1 MNSASPAQDNPLHSP
16 PAVDGV
22 SQQPA
27 SLEFATP
34 KMVRAGKRNEGP
46 TNVIEGSKMKRLFA
60 GVSALVLGAAMAGGA
75 EAADAEAETTDVE
88 AVIVTGTR
96 TTGLRAIDSPAPITV
111 LDSTALQRVGQTD
124 LVQAIAQ
131 NVPSF
136 NAQAFGGDTAN
147 LTLSAKLRGLS
158 PNHALVLINGKRRHG
173 TANLA
178 VLGGA
183 FQGGAS
189 ADLNF
194 VSLGSVA
201 RVEVLQEGAA
211 AQYGSDAIAGVI
223 NIILKEDDSG
233 GGITASAG
241 KYYNAGGET
250 ADLTLNLGLKP
261 VENSF
266 LNLTYQTR
274 YHDYTFVGDVDPRVT
289 NTTFNINSTS
299 RLSRYPQ
306 ITGLDDFPY
315 INRITGDAEYRLNI
329 AGYNFGIDVGEVK
342 VYSFGTYGDKY
353 ASGIQNYRVPNL
365 VVGRDGSIPR
375 PFGFSPRIVVE
386 ETDYA
391 ATGGFKGAMASGW
404 SYDISTTY
412 GKDEVSLYNKDSFN
426 RSLYIDTSTA
436 TTPGFSPA
444 DFYNGAFIFTQ
455 WTSQIDLDRELDV
468 GFAEPLNLAVGAEYR
483 RESYEIKAGDPGSYY
498 KEGVQAYPGFEPTD
512 ASKSTR
518 RSYAFYGNVAFSPTE
533 PMKLDLA
540 ARYEH
545 FSDFG
550 DTFIVKAT
558 GRYDFNEMFAI
569 RATGSTGFRAPTLAE
584 GNYSATNVSPTSA
597 FVQLPPNSPA
607 AALVGVSGLD
617 PEKSRNYSV
626 GFVVK
631 PGAGITATLDIYQ
644 ISIKDRV
651 VGSATL
657 FGSGGTINLPAV
669 RAAILASGSVLD
681 PTVTQTGINIFT
693 NGLDT
698 RTRGADLVVTT
709 RTDLEDW
716 GSVQWSL
723 TGNWS
728 DTKVT
733 KFATP
738 PAQLQG
744 ASLFDRT
751 SAGFLETSTPK
762 YRAVLGALWTW
773 NKLSVN
779 VKESLYGPAS
789 ILNNRLGC
797 PLGLPASNCF
807 KLNIGTTFITDL
819 ELSYKVFE
827 SVKVT
832 IGANNLFNK
841 FPEKLDTAYRNTFLA
856 ANANGYVTQYPTFS
870 AFGINGGYYYG
881 KIAITF

>member
-1 MNSASPAQDNPLHSP
+1 
-16 PAVDGV
+16 
-22 SQQPA
+22 
-27 SLEFATP
+27 
-34 KMVRAGKRNEGP
+34 MVRAGKRNEGP
-46 TNVIEGSKMKRLFA
+46 INVIEGSKMKRLFA

-412 GKDEVSLYNKDSFN
+412 GKDEVSLYNRDSFN

-468 GFAEPLNLAVGAEYR
+468 GFAEPLNLAIGAEYR

-751 SAGFLETSTPK
+751 SVGFLETSTPK

-797 PLGLPASNCF
+797 PLELPASNCF

-819 ELSYKVFE
+819 EISYKLFE

>member
-1 MNSASPAQDNPLHSP
+1 M
-16 PAVDGV
+16 
-22 SQQPA
+22 
-27 SLEFATP
+27 
-34 KMVRAGKRNEGP
+34 
-46 TNVIEGSKMKRLFA
+46 
-60 GVSALVLGAAMAGGA
+60 
-75 EAADAEAETTDVE
+75 
-88 AVIVTGTR
+88 
-96 TTGLRAIDSPAPITV
+96 
-111 LDSTALQRVGQTD
+111 
-124 LVQAIAQ
+124 
-131 NVPSF
+131 
-136 NAQAFGGDTAN
+136 
-147 LTLSAKLRGLS
+147 
-158 PNHALVLINGKRRHG
+158 
-173 TANLA
+173 
-178 VLGGA
+178 
-183 FQGGAS
+183 
-189 ADLNF
+189 
-194 VSLGSVA
+194 
-201 RVEVLQEGAA
+201 
-211 AQYGSDAIAGVI
+211 
-223 NIILKEDDSG
+223 
-233 GGITASAG
+233 
-241 KYYNAGGET
+241 
-250 ADLTLNLGLKP
+250 
-261 VENSF
+261 
-266 LNLTYQTR
+266 
-274 YHDYTFVGDVDPRVT
+274 
-289 NTTFNINSTS
+289 
-299 RLSRYPQ
+299 
-306 ITGLDDFPY
+306 
-315 INRITGDAEYRLNI
+315 
-329 AGYNFGIDVGEVK
+329 
-342 VYSFGTYGDKY
+342 
-353 ASGIQNYRVPNL
+353 
-365 VVGRDGSIPR
+365 
-375 PFGFSPRIVVE
+375 
-386 ETDYA
+386 
-391 ATGGFKGAMASGW
+391 
-404 SYDISTTY
+404 
-412 GKDEVSLYNKDSFN
+412 
-426 RSLYIDTSTA
+426 
-436 TTPGFSPA
+436 
-444 DFYNGAFIFTQ
+444 
-455 WTSQIDLDRELDV
+455 

>member
-1 MNSASPAQDNPLHSP
+1 
-16 PAVDGV
+16 
-22 SQQPA
+22 
-27 SLEFATP
+27 
-34 KMVRAGKRNEGP
+34 MVRAGKRNEGP

-709 RTDLEDW
+709 RTDLEDR

-751 SAGFLETSTPK
+751 SVGFLETSTPK

>member
-1 MNSASPAQDNPLHSP
+1 
-16 PAVDGV
+16 
-22 SQQPA
+22 
-27 SLEFATP
+27 
-34 KMVRAGKRNEGP
+34 MVRAGKRNEGP

-75 EAADAEAETTDVE
+75 EAADVEAETTDVE

>member
-1 MNSASPAQDNPLHSP
+1 MN
-16 PAVDGV
+16 
-22 SQQPA
+22 
-27 SLEFATP
+27 
-34 KMVRAGKRNEGP
+34 
-46 TNVIEGSKMKRLFA
+46 RLFA
-60 GVSALVLGAAMAGGA
+60 GVSALVLGVAMAGGA
-75 EAADAEAETTDVE
+75 QAADADTEETDVE

-96 TTGLRAIDSPAPITV
+96 TTGLRAVDSPAPVTV

-124 LVQAIAQ
+124 LIQAIAQ

-178 VLGGA
+178 VLGGP

-194 VSLGSVA
+194 VSLGSVG

-223 NIILKEDDSG
+223 NIILKENDSG
-233 GGITASAG
+233 GSITASAG
-241 KYYNAGGET
+241 KYMSGGGDT
-250 ADLTLNLGLKP
+250 ADLTLNIGFAP

-274 YHDYTFVGDVDPRVT
+274 YHDYSFRGDVDPRVT
-289 NTTFNINSTS
+289 NTTFNLNSTS

-306 ITGLDDFPY
+306 IAGDPEFPY
-315 INRITGDAEYRLNI
+315 LNRITGDAEYRLNI
-329 AGYNFGIDVGEVK
+329 GGYNFGIDIGEVK
-342 VYSFGTYGDKY
+342 FYSFGTFGDKY

-365 VVGRDGSIPR
+365 VVGLDGSIPR
-375 PFGFSPRIVVE
+375 PFGFSPRIVIE

-391 ATGGFKGAMASGW
+391 ATAGFKGAMASGW
-404 SYDISTTY
+404 NYDIATTY
-412 GKDEVSLYNKDSFN
+412 GSDDVTIFTKDSFN

-436 TTPGFSPA
+436 TKPGFSPT
-444 DFYNGAFIFTQ
+444 DFRTGGFIFNQ
-455 WTSQIDLDRELDV
+455 WTSQIDLRRELDV
-468 GFAEPLNLAVGAEYR
+468 GFADPLNLALGGEYR
-483 RESYEIKAGDPGSYY
+483 RESYEVRPGDEASVY
-498 KEGVQAYPGFEPTD
+498 KEGSQAYPGFELTD
-512 ASKSTR
+512 ASKNTR
-518 RSYAFYGNVAFSPTE
+518 RSYALYGNVAFSPTE

-540 ARYEH
+540 ARFEH

-558 GRYDFNEMFAI
+558 GRYDFNEMFAV
-569 RATGSTGFRAPTLAE
+569 RATASTGFRAPTLAE
-584 GNYSATNVSPTSA
+584 GNYSATNVAPTSA
-597 FVQLPPNSPA
+597 FVQLAPNSAA
-607 AALVGVSGLD
+607 AALVGVNGLD
-617 PEKSRNYSV
+617 AEKSRNYSV

-644 ISIKDRV
+644 ITIKDRV
-651 VGSATL
+651 VGSGAL
-657 FGSGGTINLPAV
+657 FGSGGSVNLPAV
-669 RAAILASGSVLD
+669 RAAILANGSVLD

-698 RTRGADLVVTT
+698 RTRGADLIITT

-723 TGNWS
+723 TGNLS
-728 DTKVT
+728 VTKVVR
-733 KFATP
+733 FATP
-738 PAQLQG
+738 PAQLAG

-751 SAGFLETSTPK
+751 SISNLETATPK

-773 NKLSVN
+773 NDLTVN
-779 VKESLYGPAS
+779 VKESLYGPS
-789 ILNNRLGC
+789 SRLDNRIGC
-797 PLGLPASNCF
+797 PLSAASSTCF
-807 KLNIGTTFITDL
+807 NNKIGSTFITDL
-819 ELSYKVFE
+819 EISYQALE
-827 SVKVT
+827 PVKVT
-832 IGANNLFNK
+832 IGANNLFNTY
-841 FPEKLDTAYRNTFLA
+841 PDKLRDDYRNTFLA
-856 ANANGYVTQYPTFS
+856 ANANGFVTQYPTFS
-870 AFGINGGYYYG
+870 AFGINGGYYYA
-881 KIAITF
+881 KVAFTF

>member
-1 MNSASPAQDNPLHSP
+1 
-16 PAVDGV
+16 
-22 SQQPA
+22 
-27 SLEFATP
+27 
-34 KMVRAGKRNEGP
+34 MVRAGKRNEGP

-342 VYSFGTYGDKY
+342 VYSFGTYGAKY

>member
-1 MNSASPAQDNPLHSP
+1 
-16 PAVDGV
+16 V
-22 SQQPA
+22 
-27 SLEFATP
+27 
-34 KMVRAGKRNEGP
+34 
-46 TNVIEGSKMKRLFA
+46 
-60 GVSALVLGAAMAGGA
+60 GVSALVLGAAMAGGVQ
-75 EAADAEAETTDVE
+75 AADAETDATDVE

-96 TTGLRAIDSPAPITV
+96 TTGLRAVDSPAPITV
-111 LDSTALQRVGQTD
+111 LDSTALTRVGQTD

-136 NAQAFGGDTAN
+136 NAQSFGSDTAN

-223 NIILKEDDSG
+223 NIILKENDSG
-233 GGITASAG
+233 GGITATAGKFYSAG
-241 KYYNAGGET
+241 GKT

-266 LNLTYQTR
+266 LNLTYQTK

-289 NTTFNINSTS
+289 NTSFNINSTS

-306 ITGLDDFPY
+306 VASLPGFPY
-315 INRITGDAEYRLNI
+315 LNQITGDAEYRLNVG
-329 AGYNFGIDVGEVK
+329 GYNFGIDIGDVK
-342 VYSFGTYGDKY
+342 FYSFGTYGDKY

-375 PFGFSPRIVVE
+375 PFGFSPRIVIQ

-391 ATGGFKGAMASGW
+391 ATGGFKGELASGW
-404 SYDISTTY
+404 NYDVATTY
-412 GKDEVSLYNKDSFN
+412 GEDSVSLYNKDSLN
-426 RSLYIDTSTA
+426 RSLYIDTSTP
-436 TTPGFSPA
+436 TTPGFSPS

-455 WTSQIDLDRELDV
+455 WTSQIDLGRELDV
-468 GFAEPLNLAVGAEYR
+468 GFAEPLNLAIGAEYR

-512 ASKSTR
+512 AGKSSR
-518 RSYAFYGNVAFSPTE
+518 RSYAFYGNVAFSPKE
-533 PMKLDLA
+533 PLKLDLA

-657 FGSGGTINLPAV
+657 FGSGGTVNLPAV

-709 RTDLEDW
+709 RTDLDDW
-716 GSVQWSL
+716 GSIQWSL

-733 KFATP
+733 KFAKP
-738 PAQLQG
+738 PVQLQG

-751 SAGFLETSTPK
+751 SVGFLETSTPE

-773 NKLSVN
+773 DKLSVN

-797 PLGLPASNCF
+797 PLELPASNCF

-819 ELSYKVFE
+819 EVSYKVLE
-827 SVKVT
+827 SVKLT

-841 FPEKLDTAYRNTFLA
+841 YPDKLNEAYRNTFLA

-870 AFGINGGYYYG
+870 AFGINGGYYYS

>member
-1 MNSASPAQDNPLHSP
+1 
-16 PAVDGV
+16 
-22 SQQPA
+22 
-27 SLEFATP
+27 
-34 KMVRAGKRNEGP
+34 MVRAGKRNEGP
-46 TNVIEGSKMKRLFA
+46 INVIEGSKMKRLFA

>member
-1 MNSASPAQDNPLHSP
+1 
-16 PAVDGV
+16 
-22 SQQPA
+22 
-27 SLEFATP
+27 
-34 KMVRAGKRNEGP
+34 MVRAGKRNEGP
-46 TNVIEGSKMKRLFA
+46 INVIEGSKMKRLFA

-468 GFAEPLNLAVGAEYR
+468 GFAEPLNLAIGAEYR

-751 SAGFLETSTPK
+751 SVGFLETSTPK

>member
-1 MNSASPAQDNPLHSP
+1 M
-16 PAVDGV
+16 
-22 SQQPA
+22 
-27 SLEFATP
+27 
-34 KMVRAGKRNEGP
+34 R
-46 TNVIEGSKMKRLFA
+46 RLFA
-60 GVSALVLGAAMAGGA
+60 GVSALVLSAAMAGGVQ
-75 EAADAEAETTDVE
+75 AADAEAETNDVE

-96 TTGLRAIDSPAPITV
+96 TTGLRAVDSPAPITV

-241 KYYNAGGET
+241 KYYNAGGKT
-250 ADLTLNLGLKP
+250 ADLTMNLGLSP

-266 LNLTYQTR
+266 VNLTYQTR

-289 NTTFNINSTS
+289 NTSFNLTSTS

-306 ITGLDDFPY
+306 ITGLDDYPY
-315 INRITGDAEYRLNI
+315 VNRITGDAEYRLNI
-329 AGYNFGIDVGEVK
+329 GGYNAGIEVGDIK
-342 VYSFGTYGDKY
+342 IYSFGTYGDKY

-375 PFGFSPRIVVE
+375 PFGFSPRIVVQ

-391 ATGGFKGAMASGW
+391 ATFGFKGAVASGW
-404 SYDISTTY
+404 NYDVATTY

-436 TTPGFSPA
+436 TTPGFSPS
-444 DFYNGAFIFTQ
+444 DFYNGAFIFSQ
-455 WTSQIDLDRELDV
+455 WTTQIDLDRELDV
-468 GFAEPLNLAVGAEYR
+468 GFAEPLNLAIGAEYR

-518 RSYAFYGNVAFSPTE
+518 RSYAFYGNVALSPTE

-558 GRYDFNEMFAI
+558 GRYDFNEMFAV
-569 RATGSTGFRAPTLAE
+569 RATASTGFRAPTLAE

-607 AALVGVSGLD
+607 AALVGVNGLD
-617 PEKSRNYSV
+617 AEKSRNYSL

-631 PGAGITATLDIYQ
+631 PGGGITATLDIYQ

-698 RTRGADLVVTT
+698 RTRGADLIITT
-709 RTDLEDW
+709 RTDLEDL

-723 TGNWS
+723 TGTLT

-738 PAQLQG
+738 PVQLQG

-751 SAGFLETSTPK
+751 SVGFLETSTPK
-762 YRAVLGALWTW
+762 YRAVVGALWTW

-797 PLGLPASNCF
+797 PLSLPVSNCF

-819 ELSYKVFE
+819 EVSYKVFE
-827 SVKVT
+827 SVKLT

-841 FPEKLDTAYRNTFLA
+841 FPEKLNQAYRNTFLA

-881 KIAITF
+881 KIAVTF

>member
-1 MNSASPAQDNPLHSP
+1 
-16 PAVDGV
+16 
-22 SQQPA
+22 
-27 SLEFATP
+27 
-34 KMVRAGKRNEGP
+34 
-46 TNVIEGSKMKRLFA
+46 MKNLFA
-60 GVSALVLGAAMAGGA
+60 GVSALVMVMSAAGAVRADD
-75 EAADAEAETTDVE
+75 ADAEADVE

-96 TTGLRAIDSPAPITV
+96 TTGLRAVDSPAPITV
-111 LDSTALQRVGQTD
+111 LDSTALTRVGQTD
-124 LVQAIAQ
+124 LIQAIAQ

-223 NIILKEDDSG
+223 NIILKEDETGGAITVSG
-233 GGITASAG
+233 G
-241 KYYNAGGET
+241 KHYNAGGET
-250 ADLTLNLGLKP
+250 ADLTLNLGLSP
-261 VENSF
+261 IENSF

-289 NTTFNINSTS
+289 NTTFNLTSTS

-306 ITGLDDFPY
+306 ITGLADFPY
-315 INRITGDAEYRLNI
+315 VNRITGDAEYRLNI
-329 AGYNFGIDVGEVK
+329 GGYNFGIDVGDVK
-342 VYSFGTYGDKY
+342 FYSFGTYGDKY

-365 VVGRDGSIPR
+365 VVGRDGSIPK
-375 PFGFSPRIVVE
+375 PFGFSPRIVIQ

-391 ATGGFKGAMASGW
+391 ATGGFKGALAGGW
-404 SYDISTTY
+404 NYDVATTY
-412 GKDEVSLYNKDSFN
+412 GRDEVSLYNKDSFN
-426 RSLYIDTSTA
+426 RSLYIDTSTP
-436 TTPGFSPA
+436 TTPGFSPS

-455 WTSQIDLDRELDV
+455 WTSQIDLGREIDV
-468 GFAEPLNLAVGAEYR
+468 GFDTPMNLAVGVEYR
-483 RESYEIKAGDPGSYY
+483 RETYEIKAGDPGSYY

-512 ASKSTR
+512 ASKSKR
-518 RSYAFYGNVAFSPTE
+518 RSYAAYANVALQPSE
-533 PMKLDLA
+533 PVKLDLA
-540 ARYEH
+540 ARFED

-550 DTFIVKAT
+550 STFIVKAT
-558 GRYDFNEMFAI
+558 GRYDFNETFAV
-569 RATGSTGFRAPTLAE
+569 RATASTGFRAPTLAE

-607 AALVGVSGLD
+607 AALVGVNGLD
-617 PEKSRNYSV
+617 AEKSRNYSI
-626 GFVVK
+626 GFVAK
-631 PGAGITATLDIYQ
+631 PGAGVTATLDIYQ
-644 ISIKDRV
+644 ISIRDRV

-698 RTRGADLVVTT
+698 RTRGADLVVTM
-709 RTDLEDW
+709 RSDLEDW

-751 SAGFLETSTPK
+751 SVGFLETSTPK

-773 NKLSVN
+773 NDLTVN

-797 PLGLPASNCF
+797 PLSLPASNCF
-807 KLNIGTTFITDL
+807 KLGIGTTLTTDL
-819 ELSYKVFE
+819 EISYKVFE
-827 SVKVT
+827 TVKLTV
-832 IGANNLFNK
+832 GANNLFNK
-841 FPEKLDTAYRNTFLA
+841 FPDKLNQAYRDTFLA

-870 AFGINGGYYYG
+870 AFGINGGYWYG
-881 KIAITF
+881 KINYTF

>member
-1 MNSASPAQDNPLHSP
+1 
-16 PAVDGV
+16 
-22 SQQPA
+22 
-27 SLEFATP
+27 
-34 KMVRAGKRNEGP
+34 MVRAGKRNEGP

-75 EAADAEAETTDVE
+75 ETADAEAETTDVE

-644 ISIKDRV
+644 ISITDRV

-751 SAGFLETSTPK
+751 SVGFLETSTPK

>member
-1 MNSASPAQDNPLHSP
+1 M
-16 PAVDGV
+16 
-22 SQQPA
+22 
-27 SLEFATP
+27 
-34 KMVRAGKRNEGP
+34 R
-46 TNVIEGSKMKRLFA
+46 RLFA
-60 GVSALVLGAAMAGGA
+60 GVSALVLGAAMAGGVQAA
-75 EAADAEAETTDVE
+75 EAEAETTDVE
-88 AVIVTGTR
+88 AIIVTGTR
-96 TTGLRAIDSPAPITV
+96 TTGLRAVDSPAPITV
-111 LDSTALQRVGQTD
+111 LDATALQRVGQTD
-124 LVQAIAQ
+124 LIQAIAQ

-147 LTLSAKLRGLS
+147 LTLSARLRGIS
-158 PNHALVLINGKRRHG
+158 PNHTLVLINGKRRHG

-223 NIILKEDDSG
+223 NIIMKEDDSG
-233 GGITASAG
+233 GGITASVG

-250 ADLTLNLGLKP
+250 ADLSLNIGLSP

-274 YHDYTFVGDVDPRVT
+274 YHDYSFVGDVDPRVT

-315 INRITGDAEYRLNI
+315 VNRITGDAEYRLNI
-329 AGYNFGIDVGEVK
+329 ASYNFGIDVGDIK
-342 VYSFGTYGDKY
+342 LYSFGTYGDKY

-365 VVGRDGSIPR
+365 VIGRDGSIPR
-375 PFGFSPRIVVE
+375 PFGFSPRIVIQ

-391 ATGGFKGAMASGW
+391 ATGGFKGAVANGW
-404 SYDISTTY
+404 NYDVATTY

-426 RSLYIDTSTA
+426 RSLYIDTSTP

-558 GRYDFNEMFAI
+558 GRYDFTESFAI
-569 RATGSTGFRAPTLAE
+569 RATASTGFRAPTLAE

-607 AALVGVSGLD
+607 ARLVGVNGLD

-631 PGAGITATLDIYQ
+631 PAAGITATLDIYQ
-644 ISIKDRV
+644 INIKDRV

-657 FGSGGTINLPAV
+657 FGSGGAVNLPAV
-669 RAAILASGSVLD
+669 RAAIIASGSVLD

-698 RTRGADLVVTT
+698 RTRGADLIVTT
-709 RTDLEDW
+709 RTSLEDW
-716 GSVQWSL
+716 GSIQWSL
-723 TGNWS
+723 AGNWS
-728 DTKVT
+728 ETKVT
-733 KFATP
+733 KFAAS
-738 PAQLQG
+738 PAQLAG
-744 ASLFDRT
+744 ASLFDRN
-751 SAGFLETSTPK
+751 SVSLLEDSTPK

-773 NKLSVN
+773 SDLTVN
-779 VKESLYGPAS
+779 LKESLYGPAS
-789 ILNNRLGC
+789 RIDNRLGC
-797 PLGLPASNCF
+797 PL
-807 KLNIGTTFITDL
+807 
-819 ELSYKVFE
+819 
-827 SVKVT
+827 
-832 IGANNLFNK
+832 
-841 FPEKLDTAYRNTFLA
+841 
-856 ANANGYVTQYPTFS
+856 
-870 AFGINGGYYYG
+870 
-881 KIAITF
+881 

>member
-1 MNSASPAQDNPLHSP
+1 
-16 PAVDGV
+16 
-22 SQQPA
+22 
-27 SLEFATP
+27 
-34 KMVRAGKRNEGP
+34 MVRAGKRNEGP

-550 DTFIVKAT
+550 DTCIVKAT

>member
-1 MNSASPAQDNPLHSP
+1 M
-16 PAVDGV
+16 
-22 SQQPA
+22 
-27 SLEFATP
+27 TW
-34 KMVRAGKRNEGP
+34 
-46 TNVIEGSKMKRLFA
+46 
-60 GVSALVLGAAMAGGA
+60 
-75 EAADAEAETTDVE
+75 
-88 AVIVTGTR
+88 
-96 TTGLRAIDSPAPITV
+96 
-111 LDSTALQRVGQTD
+111 
-124 LVQAIAQ
+124 
-131 NVPSF
+131 
-136 NAQAFGGDTAN
+136 
-147 LTLSAKLRGLS
+147 
-158 PNHALVLINGKRRHG
+158 
-173 TANLA
+173 
-178 VLGGA
+178 
-183 FQGGAS
+183 
-189 ADLNF
+189 
-194 VSLGSVA
+194 
-201 RVEVLQEGAA
+201 
-211 AQYGSDAIAGVI
+211 
-223 NIILKEDDSG
+223 
-233 GGITASAG
+233 
-241 KYYNAGGET
+241 
-250 ADLTLNLGLKP
+250 
-261 VENSF
+261 
-266 LNLTYQTR
+266 
-274 YHDYTFVGDVDPRVT
+274 

>member
-1 MNSASPAQDNPLHSP
+1 M
-16 PAVDGV
+16 
-22 SQQPA
+22 
-27 SLEFATP
+27 
-34 KMVRAGKRNEGP
+34 RN
-46 TNVIEGSKMKRLFA
+46 LFV
-60 GVSALVLGAAMAGGA
+60 GVSALVLGAAMAGGVQ
-75 EAADAEAETTDVE
+75 AADAETDATDVE

-96 TTGLRAIDSPAPITV
+96 TTGLRAVDSPAPITV
-111 LDSTALQRVGQTD
+111 LDSTALTRVGQTD

-136 NAQAFGGDTAN
+136 NAQSFGSDTAN

-223 NIILKEDDSG
+223 NIILKENDSG
-233 GGITASAG
+233 GGITATAGKFYSAG
-241 KYYNAGGET
+241 GKT

-266 LNLTYQTR
+266 LNLTYQTK

-289 NTTFNINSTS
+289 NTSFNINSTS

-306 ITGLDDFPY
+306 VASLPGFPY
-315 INRITGDAEYRLNI
+315 LNQITGDAEYRLNVG
-329 AGYNFGIDVGEVK
+329 GYNFGIDIGDVK
-342 VYSFGTYGDKY
+342 FYSFGTYGDKY

-375 PFGFSPRIVVE
+375 PFGFSPRIVIQ

-391 ATGGFKGAMASGW
+391 ATGGFKGELASGW
-404 SYDISTTY
+404 NYDVATTY
-412 GKDEVSLYNKDSFN
+412 GEDSVSLYNKDSLN
-426 RSLYIDTSTA
+426 RSLYIDTSTP
-436 TTPGFSPA
+436 TTPGFSPS

-455 WTSQIDLDRELDV
+455 WTSQIDLGRELDV
-468 GFAEPLNLAVGAEYR
+468 GFAEPLNLAIGAEYR

-512 ASKSTR
+512 AGKSSR
-518 RSYAFYGNVAFSPTE
+518 RSYAFYGNVAFSPKE
-533 PMKLDLA
+533 PLKLDLA

-657 FGSGGTINLPAV
+657 FGSGGTVNLPAV

-709 RTDLEDW
+709 RTDLDDW
-716 GSVQWSL
+716 GSIQWSL

-733 KFATP
+733 KFAKP
-738 PAQLQG
+738 PVQLQG

-751 SAGFLETSTPK
+751 SVGFLETSTPE

-773 NKLSVN
+773 DKLSVN

-797 PLGLPASNCF
+797 PLELPASNCF

-819 ELSYKVFE
+819 EVSYKVLE
-827 SVKVT
+827 SVKLT

-841 FPEKLDTAYRNTFLA
+841 YPDKLNEAYRNTFLA

-870 AFGINGGYYYG
+870 AFGINGGYYYS

>member
-1 MNSASPAQDNPLHSP
+1 
-16 PAVDGV
+16 
-22 SQQPA
+22 
-27 SLEFATP
+27 
-34 KMVRAGKRNEGP
+34 MVRAGKRNEGP
-46 TNVIEGSKMKRLFA
+46 INVIEGSKMKRLFA
-60 GVSALVLGAAMAGGA
+60 GVSALVLGAVMAGGA
-75 EAADAEAETTDVE
+75 AAADAEAETTDVE

-412 GKDEVSLYNKDSFN
+412 GKDEVSLYNRDSFN

-468 GFAEPLNLAVGAEYR
+468 GFAEPLNLAIGAEYR

-751 SAGFLETSTPK
+751 SVGFLETSTPK

-797 PLGLPASNCF
+797 PLELPASNCF

-819 ELSYKVFE
+819 EISYKLFE

-841 FPEKLDTAYRNTFLA
+841 FPEKLDPAYRNTFLA